1 MTDPTP
7 YAAPVAPTAA
17 GRHVRVLL
25 VDDDPLVCQGLQMI
39 LEAAGDIDVVGA
51 VHDGDQ
57 AVPAIARMSPDL
69 VMLDVRMPRLDGISA
84 CAAIQRLPAPP
95 AVVMLTTFDLDD
107 VVVRSVRAGA
117 AGFLLKTASPTQ
129 IVTAVRDVDAGRGA
143 LSAGSVRAVFGEL
156 SAPASRDREV
166 ARTAFAQLTEREVAV
181 ARAVARELSNAEIA
195 GELYLS
201 EATVKSHLSNA
212 QLKLGVR
219 NRVGVAVLATLAA
232 AG

>member
-1 MTDPTP
+1 MTPVGPDTAYTP
-7 YAAPVAPTAA
+7 PTAS

-39 LEAAGDIDVVGA
+39 LEMAGDIDVVGA

-57 AVPAIARMSPDL
+57 AVPAIARTSPDL

-84 CAAIQRLPAPP
+84 CGAIQQLPSPP
-95 AVVMLTTFDLDD
+95 SVIMLTTFDLDD

-143 LSAGSVRAVFGEL
+143 LSAASVRAVFGEL
-156 SAPASRDREV
+156 SAPAARDREV
-166 ARTAFAQLTEREVAV
+166 AHTAFGLLTEREVEV

-195 GELYLS
+195 REMYLS
-201 EATVKSHLSNA
+201 EATVKSHLASA

-219 NRVGVAVLATLAA
+219 NRVGVAVFATLATA
-232 AG
+232 R

>member
-1 MTDPTP
+1 MTAGERDGMHIPP
-7 YAAPVAPTAA
+7 SEA

-39 LEAAGDIDVVGA
+39 MEASGDIDVVGA

-57 AVPAIARMSPDL
+57 AVPAIARWAPDL
-69 VMLDVRMPRLDGISA
+69 VMLDVRMPRQDGIRT
-84 CAAIQRLPAPP
+84 CEAIQQLPAPP
-95 AVVMLTTFDLDD
+95 PVIMLTTFDLDD

-129 IVTAVRDVDAGRGA
+129 IVTAVRDVDAGHGA
-143 LSAGSVRAVFGEL
+143 LSAASVRAVFGEL
-156 SAPASRDREV
+156 SAPAARDREV
-166 ARTAFAQLTEREVAV
+166 ARTAFAQLTEREAAV
-181 ARAVARELSNAEIA
+181 ARGVARELSNAEIA
-195 GELYLS
+195 RELYLS
-201 EATVKSHLSNA
+201 DATVKTHLSSA

-232 AG
+232 AR